1 MVTHIVLMNLHD
13 TNDCDFVS
21 KQVHSLAGRVPG
33 LSEVRGGSSVVQL
46 KTTWDLGF
54 MMQFTDENS
63 VLNYQTHP
71 AHIVVAGHIKEKIR
85 EMATCDLADNSF
97 ASNTSH

>member
-1 MVTHIVLMNLHD
+1 MVTHLVLMNLHD
-13 TNDCDFVS
+13 TSDCDFVS
-21 KQVHSLAGRVPG
+21 EQVRSLAGRVPG
-33 LSEVRGGSSVVQL
+33 LSWVQGGSSVVQL

-71 AHIVVAGHIKEKIR
+71 AHVEVAGHIKEKIR